1 MARQLL
7 QRPIERPAERPARLA
22 DRASKSD
29 RAGERMAMAVPPAR
43 PAARAEP
50 PAEQLKD
57 RPADRLADHSRM
69 RPGEAGAGAPPPARV
84 AEAQR
89 LLTRLGH
96 DPGDADGVY
105 GSRTEE
111 AVRAFQRRMGA
122 AADGRISDGLVA
134 RLRHDVQE
142 VAARDDRRAPTPAG
156 GRVAASPGLM
166 GTILA
171 HIQRVVGPTFNGVRR
186 PDQLRAYCREQ
197 PETWIFD
204 EGRGDLVFCGTY
216 AGLADEHRQRAQR

>member
-1 MARQLL
+1 
-7 QRPIERPAERPARLA
+7 
-22 DRASKSD
+22 
-29 RAGERMAMAVPPAR
+29 MAVPPAR
-43 PAARAEP
+43 PAARIDSL
-50 PAEQLKD
+50 AEQLKD
-57 RPADRLADHSRM
+57 RPADRLADHSRI
-69 RPGEAGAGAPPPARV
+69 RSGEASAGAPPPARV

-89 LLTRLGH
+89 LLARLGH

-122 AADGRISDGLVA
+122 TADGRISDGLLA

-142 VAARDDRRAPTPAG
+142 IAARDDRRPPSPPQDRAAE
-156 GRVAASPGLM
+156 VAASPGLM

-171 HIQRVVGPTFNGVRR
+171 QVQRVVGPTFNGVKR

-204 EGRGDLVFCGTY
+204 EGRNDLVFCGAY
-216 AGLADEHRQRAQR
+216 AGQADEHRQRAQR